1 MASSAKGSL
10 VTVQLSRGLADDVNR
25 AGKANIVMRLEA
37 ARFHASLPLVFVPR
51 PCGMTT
57 RKKSDTL
64 S

>member
-1 MASSAKGSL
+1 VS
-10 VTVQLSRGLADDVNR
+10 R